1 MPGKYYV
8 PVKSNRRRTTRRAP
22 RTLKRVVN
30 EHSRKI
36 REMMQAE
43 ERKFLDATPA
53 TAAMTTIPLTA
64 AVPPVIINQIA
75 QGSEVNERNGNK
87 VELTSVQCDAW
98 FAPLPCLVSSDFPG
112 LSCATPLASLVR
124 FLVVWFPG
132 VGTGTAGQISLDNV
146 LEDPRNIQSFY
157 KRDGK
162 VNYKVHIDR
171 VHKMEF
177 GLSTSLPPATSPT
190 SAAFA
195 PLSSSDYRFK
205 CTIPLKKQA
214 TYAGSGS
221 DLPEK
226 GTLVY
231 YVVTDNIGAPFT
243 MPTSITRSA
252 INTRLTWTDD

>member
-1 MPGKYYV
+1 MSAYINMPGKYYV
-8 PVKSNRRRTTRRAP
+8 PVKSRRRTTRRAP

-53 TAAMTTIPLTA
+53 TAAMTAVPLAA

-87 VELTSVQCDAW
+87 VELTSVQIDAW
-98 FAPLPCLVSSDFPG
+98 FAPIACVDQTVFPG
-112 LSCATPLASLVR
+112 VSCTSPLTSLVR
-124 FLVVWFPG
+124 LLVVWFPG

-162 VNYKVHIDR
+162 VNYKVHVDR
-171 VHKMEF
+171 FHKMEF
-177 GLSTSLPPATSPT
+177 ALVQVVTSNDT
-190 SAAFA
+190 FA
-195 PLSSSDYRFK
+195 PLSSSDYHFK
-205 CTIPLKKQA
+205 ATIPLKKQA

-226 GTLVY
+226 GTLCY
-231 YVVTDNIGAPFT
+231 YVITDNIGAPFT
-243 MPTSITRSA
+243 TAASVARSA

>member
-8 PVKSNRRRTTRRAP
+8 PVKSRSRTTRRAP

-53 TAAMTTIPLTA
+53 TAAMTTIPLAA

-87 VELTSVQCDAW
+87 VELTSVQVDGW
-98 FAPLPCLVSSDFPG
+98 FAPLPCLDSTSHPG
-112 LSCATPLASLVR
+112 LGCDTPLVSLAR

-132 VGTGTAGQISLDNV
+132 VGSGTAAQISLDNV

-171 VHKMEF
+171 WYKFEF
-177 GLSTSLPPATSPT
+177 AKAYPAVPSELW
-190 SAAFA
+190 A
-195 PLSSSDYRFK
+195 PLSGSDHKFK
-205 CTIPLKKQA
+205 ATIPIKKQA
-214 TYAGSGS
+214 TYDGSAS
-221 DLPEK
+221 DLPQK
-226 GTLVY
+226 GTLCY
-231 YVVTDNIGAPFT
+231 YVITDNMGAPFT
-243 MPTSITRSA
+243 TAASLTRSA